1 MVSILASRFKKKG
14 NLTAPVL
21 FALKEYPQLRGL
33 IERKFSEVDDIARQW
48 FVGIL
53 SGLIVI
59 DVMLVIT
66 SVLCFPDR
74 LGNSI
79 FVLLIFPIIL
89 SGLGIGLTGIILG
102 MNIGLKVGYF
112 AGAAILLIFAVFGI
126 GGNDLIRG
134 LATILIF
141 IILCLLNLK
150 KQSWKS
156 QLNLLASLTVGIFI
170 GFTYFLL
177 VGTDWF
183 TNLDI
188 TWWTQYSKQIFSSK
202 LIVVRTWLRSNS
214 LSIYGGTIA
223 SASWLGYLLFYPSI
237 DRQRK
242 IKAYRRKE
250 EHLIKP

>member
-1 MVSILASRFKKKG
+1 MSQFISCSLSGVSQVQAEQLFNFGKHFGIAFQVVDDILNLTSSTETLSKPVGSDLKKG

-141 IILCLLNLK
+141 IILCLLN
-150 KQSWKS
+150 
-156 QLNLLASLTVGIFI
+156 
-170 GFTYFLL
+170 
-177 VGTDWF
+177 
-183 TNLDI
+183 
-188 TWWTQYSKQIFSSK
+188 
-202 LIVVRTWLRSNS
+202 
-214 LSIYGGTIA
+214 
-223 SASWLGYLLFYPSI
+223 
-237 DRQRK
+237 
-242 IKAYRRKE
+242 
-250 EHLIKP
+250 